1 MSLNVYKKKKQRCTS
16 RCCLAEAGERKNRN
30 QDSPPKEVGA
40 FSFHRKLR
48 PMKQKMLR
56 GMRTRAKKKHVASDR
71 ARRENVLRHILFQKQ
86 AKYLIFFVIFS
97 FAIDVSYRKM
107 V

>member
-1 MSLNVYKKKKQRCTS
+1 
-16 RCCLAEAGERKNRN
+16 
-30 QDSPPKEVGA
+30 
-40 FSFHRKLR
+40 
-48 PMKQKMLR
+48 
-56 GMRTRAKKKHVASDR
+56 MRTRAKPKHVASDR
-71 ARRENVLRHILFQKQ
+71 ARRENVPRHIIFQKQ